1 MPLKRLTKVKCAIN
15 LVVMHSAKTFSK
27 LTSKFFINIVIT
39 NASKACL
46 QGIASLAKRRK
57 LAYI

>member
-1 MPLKRLTKVKCAIN
+1 MPLKRLTKAKRIAN
-15 LVVMHSAKTFSK
+15 LVVARSAKTSSK
-27 LTSKFFINIVIT
+27 LTSKFSIDIVIT

-57 LAYI
+57 SACI

>member
-1 MPLKRLTKVKCAIN
+1 MPLKRLTKAKRAAN
-15 LVVMHSAKTFSK
+15 LVVIYSAKTFSK

-46 QGIASLAKRRK
+46 
-57 LAYI
+57 